1 MNIKSMLALY
11 FAKKIQQKLLYQ
23 HKNALYFQNQIF
35 EKLIKI
41 GKKTQFGTEHQFD
54 NIKNYEDFKQAVPI
68 RDYEQIKKYI
78 ELVKTGKKNILW
90 RGKPIYFAKTSGTTS
105 GVKYIPITPDSIFNH
120 IHSARNAILCY
131 IAEKKDAS
139 LVEGKMIFLSGSPIL
154 QKLNGIFIGRLSGIV
169 NHHIPAYL
177 KSNQLPSFNT
187 NCIEDWET
195 KIEKIVEETMGQ
207 DMRLISGIPPWMIM
221 YFEKLMD
228 KKNKTIHQI
237 FPNLKLIIHG
247 GVNFQPY
254 KQKIDECLGKNID
267 SIELFPAS
275 EGFFAFQ
282 NNLLDDGLLLNI
294 NSGIYYEFI
303 PMDEMGSTNPTRIN
317 LADVKLNTQYA
328 LIISS
333 YAGLWAYNVGDTIK
347 FVSLNPYKIRVTGR
361 IKHFISAFGEHV
373 ITEEVEKSIIMAS
386 QKFPIQIIE
395 FTVAPIIKDVHNESY
410 HEWYIEFED
419 VPTDISFL
427 EKEIDNNLRKLNIYY
442 NDLIEGNILKPL
454 KIITIKKNGFVD
466 YMRSINKLGSQNK
479 LPRLSNDR
487 NIADSLQPF
496 ILQKKLYNEN

>member
-1 MNIKSMLALY
+1 
-11 FAKKIQQKLLYQ
+11 
-23 HKNALYFQNQIF
+23 
-35 EKLIKI
+35 
-41 GKKTQFGTEHQFD
+41 
-54 NIKNYEDFKQAVPI
+54 
-68 RDYEQIKKYI
+68 
-78 ELVKTGKKNILW
+78 
-90 RGKPIYFAKTSGTTS
+90 
-105 GVKYIPITPDSIFNH
+105 
-120 IHSARNAILCY
+120 
-131 IAEKKDAS
+131 
-139 LVEGKMIFLSGSPIL
+139 MIFLSGSPIL

-496 ILQKKLYNEN
+496 ILQKNLYNEN